1 MSDPLNYSKRK
12 PATEEKDLPPGE
24 YLEIDTGQRRRW
36 MGAMAYALFFLVVAG
51 ALLYVFIQFT
61 ASVGWA
67 VTLVLFMVSYMLI
80 MGRWAAKDIH
90 KRD

>member
-1 MSDPLNYSKRK
+1 MSNPLNYSNPESGDK
-12 PATEEKDLPPGE
+12 KDDASGD

-36 MGAMAYALFFLVVAG
+36 MGAMAYALFFLIVAG
-51 ALLYVFIQFT
+51 LLLYVFIQFT